1 MRHPIVRDGV
11 LAGVI
16 GATGVAL
23 WFFVAD
29 LLLRSA
35 FYTPIA
41 LGRALITLLGSG
53 PAPGPVEL
61 VIIYTIVHYVAFIA
75 VGLLASVIVHVA
87 EREPSVLAGG
97 LILFVAIEIGFYG
110 WSAILAHTG
119 GFGTV
124 SWIEVTIGNLVAAVT
139 MGFYLWR
146 ANPGLRHE
154 LRVALDGTER

>member
-11 LAGVI
+11 VAGVV
-16 GATGVAL
+16 GATAVAV

-35 FYTPIA
+35 FFTPIA

-61 VIIYTIVHYVAFIA
+61 VIIYTILHYAAFIA
-75 VGLLASVIVHVA
+75 VGLLASIIVHLA
-87 EREPSVLAGG
+87 ETEPSVLAGA

-110 WSAILAHTG
+110 WSAILVHSSA
-119 GFGTV
+119 FGTV

-146 ANPGLRHE
+146 ANPALGHE
-154 LRVALDGTER
+154 LQVALDGRER